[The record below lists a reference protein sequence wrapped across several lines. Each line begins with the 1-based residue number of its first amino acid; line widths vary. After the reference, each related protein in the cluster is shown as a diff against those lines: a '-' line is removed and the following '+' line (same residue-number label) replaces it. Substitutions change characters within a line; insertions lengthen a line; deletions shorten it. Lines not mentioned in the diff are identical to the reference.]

1 MPQFDSSGSGLGKKK
16 RSASPESN
24 RANGPKKHGAAPE
37 SKVVETEPSSPASV
51 SRLERTRRL
60 LLAAVRVWELKR
72 RIRD

>member
-1 MPQFDSSGSGLGKKK
+1 MPQLDSSGSGLGKKK
-16 RSASPESN
+16 KSASPGSN
-24 RANGPKKHGAAPE
+24 RANGPQKHGAAQE
-37 SKVVETEPSSPASV
+37 SKLAKTEPSSPASV